1 MHRNNQNHTKTHPL
15 VPLQLSFYLKFA
27 TCILNRNYDDRTFW
41 ETFGTVLNKYLYTVF
56 SWRSLEIWNQ
66 QNRNLS
72 PLRMKIRMKGSWKLN
87 CKPFRKNNPLKSVRK
102 LENVANEE
110 IPTSR
115 CRTVLTHQR
124 RRPPPP
130 RAGMLSLS
138 WSRTSCPC
146 ILLAGSATAG
156 TPACTAAASAT
167 SSFALI
173 NKKFFVKDSLVRGMD
188 PDPDPALEPDP
199 DPCITMQK

>member
-1 MHRNNQNHTKTHPL
+1 M
-15 VPLQLSFYLKFA
+15 
-27 TCILNRNYDDRTFW
+27 NRNYDDRTFW

-56 SWRSLEIWNQ
+56 SWQSLEIWNQ

-173 NKKFFVKDSLVRGMD
+173 KKNFVKEFTFKENSASYLKISVADPDQNQD
-188 PDPDPALEPDP
+188 PDPIVKGMGPDSNP
-199 DPCITMQK
+199 SINIQL